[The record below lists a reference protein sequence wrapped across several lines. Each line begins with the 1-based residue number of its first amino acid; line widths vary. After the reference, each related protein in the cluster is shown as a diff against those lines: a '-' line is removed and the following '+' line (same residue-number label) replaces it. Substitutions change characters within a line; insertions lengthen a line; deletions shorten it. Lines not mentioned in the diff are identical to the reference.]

1 MDIEEQEERLKN
13 FCNWHGIIF
22 DRVGT
27 TNTVNGQLIE
37 VRYKITL
44 RNK

>member
-1 MDIEEQEERLKN
+1 MEIEEEEERLKN
-13 FCNWHGIIF
+13 FCKWHGMIY

-27 TNTVNGQLIE
+27 THTASGQLIE